1 MGDTQ
6 QPDVRLRGVVKR
18 FGPLKPWPASI
29 SMSRPVSSSHF
40 LALGAATRIELED
53 GGRRHVATLPGAAKI
68 TAGDT
73 VAYGWRDEDA
83 LILPMHED

>member
-1 MGDTQ
+1 VAGID
-6 QPDVRLRGVVKR
+6 
-18 FGPLKPWPASI
+18 
-29 SMSRPVSSSHF
+29 
-40 LALGAATRIELED
+40 LED

-83 LILPMHED
+83 LILPIHED